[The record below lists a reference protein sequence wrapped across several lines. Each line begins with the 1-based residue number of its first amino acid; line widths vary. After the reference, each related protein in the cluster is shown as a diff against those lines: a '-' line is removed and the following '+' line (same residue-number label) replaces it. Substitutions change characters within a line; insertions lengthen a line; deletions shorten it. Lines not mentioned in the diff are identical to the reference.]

1 MSAPGST
8 SKPEL
13 TSWQEI
19 ADHLGVNFRTA
30 QKWEKTRGLPVRRMP
45 GQRGRVFASPD
56 ELDKWKASVGERP
69 RWWNSIAFLRWYG
82 AVATLIALALAA
94 WMIVEQPARPGQPA
108 QFRAEF
114 QTLTVMDD
122 AHRELWRH
130 TFGGPLEPHAYEGG
144 LGPLRTAFADVDGDS
159 HIEMLFSYYSNKYE
173 TEGVPLYC
181 FSDTGRIKWK
191 YIPGRTISDSRRA
204 YAGPHIVTS
213 LAVADLGGSV
223 GRVIAL
229 ANRDAVYYPSQFVI
243 LDGRGKPNGEYWH
256 SGHLDNM
263 AFADLDGD
271 GIKEILLSGVNN
283 GYAAAALAVLD
294 ARDFTGASFQGQGSD
309 HQILGLPLHKE
320 RALVLFPRSC
330 MNRKLGSYNMAH
342 EIFASD
348 GQIRVHVQ
356 EANETGGPG
365 EFIIYT
371 LDRQLNCIHA
381 EVSDSFAGSH
391 RRLHALGIL
400 DHSLTDEEVQG
411 LCRGVR
417 RIGAAQQ
424 AGAPA
429 NFRNPVLRLNGAG
442 RPRFRSRSNPR
453 RACVTTGRPR
463 HSATCC

>member
-1 MSAPGST
+1 MSAPGSSPKT
-8 SKPEL
+8 EL

-69 RWWNSIAFLRWYG
+69 RWSNSIAFLRWYS
-82 AVATLIALALAA
+82 AVATLIIIALAA
-94 WMIVEQPARPGQPA
+94 WAIGEQPALHGQPA
-108 QFRAEF
+108 QFRVEF
-114 QTLTVMDD
+114 QTLAVMDNT
-122 AHRELWRH
+122 HNELWRH
-130 TFGGPLEPHAYEGG
+130 TFSDPLEPHAYEGG
-144 LGPLRTAFADVDGDS
+144 LGPLRITFADVDGDS
-159 HIEMLFSYYSNKYE
+159 RIETLFSYYSNKYE

-204 YAGPHIVTS
+204 YAGPYIVTA
-213 LAVADLGGSV
+213 LAIADLGGSA

-243 LDGRGKPNGEYWH
+243 LDSRGKPKGEYWH

-271 GIKEILLSGVNN
+271 GTKEILLSGVNN
-283 GYAAAALAVLD
+283 GYGAAALAVLN

-309 HQILGLPLHKE
+309 HQILRLPLHKE
-320 RALVLFPRSC
+320 RAFVLFPRSC
-330 MNRKLGSYNMAH
+330 INRELGSYNMAR
-342 EIFASD
+342 EIFIGD

-356 EANETGGPG
+356 EANETGGAG
-365 EFIIYT
+365 EFVIYT

-381 EVSDSFAGSH
+381 EVSDSFAASH
-391 RRLHALGIL
+391 RRLHALSIL
-400 DHSLTDEEVQG
+400 NHNLTEGEMHE

-417 RIGAAQQ
+417 RIGAALQ
-424 AGAPA
+424 AQ
-429 NFRNPVLRLNGAG
+429 
-442 RPRFRSRSNPR
+442 
-453 RACVTTGRPR
+453 
-463 HSATCC
+463 